1 MQSEDQHQEQ
11 EQNHQNYQQP
21 DPTRVIWKALQ
32 NLRHGANKSR
42 WSVHDDAQKKFAKD
56 HRLCLVAKGLN
67 MEHQNSP
74 GIKIALPKAWQ
85 LVGKVEGQI
94 NDDGTVNFYFDTEHH
109 LLMVLEKQPYN
120 YKGWMVALDRWVNRD
135 RPTFLKQIP
144 FKVRILKLPD
154 VYRRHSMVKSIGSK
168 LGQVEEVT
176 IVEPTTV
183 KEAEVTVK
191 VHFDVDDQ
199 LTLTRE
205 VELIKGNPPVELDFR
220 YEGLQKFCVL
230 CGSLRHDFD
239 ACSEYPKMQQRQFEL
254 MDIGT
259 NPYITAQERN
269 AAISEYITTKET
281 GESSGTATPMQT
293 EHIPIVAVPRQ
304 RPQQRNQ
311 GVGTRQEGSTSHQ
324 EEQGAKRKVPEEGDR
339 DDPVAKRFEAD
350 QASSQQQQ
358 DTVARREDEPPNAP

>member
-11 EQNHQNYQQP
+11 AQNHQVYQQP
-21 DPTRVIWKALQ
+21 DPTKVIWKALQ
-32 NLRHGANKSR
+32 NLKLGADRSR
-42 WSVHDDAQKKFAKD
+42 WTVHDDAQKKF
-56 HRLCLVAKGLN
+56 
-67 MEHQNSP
+67 
-74 GIKIALPKAWQ
+74 IALPKAWQ

-120 YKGWMVALDRWVNRD
+120 YKGWMVALDRWMNRE

-154 VYRRHSMVKSIGSK
+154 VYRRHSMVESIGSK
-168 LGQVEEVT
+168 LGHVEEVT

-199 LTLTRE
+199 ISLTRE
-205 VELIKGNPPVELDFR
+205 VELIKGKPPVELDFR
-220 YEGLQKFCVL
+220 YEGLQKFCLL

-239 ACSEYPKMQQRQFEL
+239 VCSEYPKMQQRQFEL

-259 NPYITAQERN
+259 NPYATAQERN
-269 AAISEYITTKET
+269 AAVSEYITIKET
-281 GESSGTATPMQT
+281 GESSGTATPMQA
-293 EHIPIVAVPRQ
+293 EHTSVVAVQRQ
-304 RPQQRNQ
+304 RPQQRNLHDINI
-311 GVGTRQEGSTSHQ
+311 RQEESTSQ
-324 EEQGAKRKVPEEGDR
+324 QDEQGTKRKEVAEG
-339 DDPVAKRFEAD
+339 
-350 QASSQQQQ
+350 
-358 DTVARREDEPPNAP
+358 